1 MDTAT
6 EAVSF
11 LSVFNV
17 VFTQVYTNNFRR
29 EWLAFR
35 FEDRNY
41 HNVPAHSLV
50 FLPHLMLL
58 VVLCESSLIPC
69 H

>member
-11 LSVFNV
+11 LSVFNI

-29 EWLAFR
+29 EWLLDLKTEITTMSQRTEVSSAP
-35 FEDRNY
+35 
-41 HNVPAHSLV
+41 VLSS
-50 FLPHLMLL
+50 FLA
-58 VVLCESSLIPC
+58 
-69 H
+69 